1 MKPGDLEGSPFEFDD
16 SMSQSALMK
25 VVGVGGGGGGA
36 GSSAQAARE
45 GALAEKA
52 RGSPEPEKAL
62 FVLSGPFQNRKLTQ
76 NLTCDLLTL
85 RLKFNSTVLSQS

>member
-1 MKPGDLEGSPFEFDD
+1 MGREGDFAWFTTLDGIVA
-16 SMSQSALMK
+16 Q
-25 VVGVGGGGGGA
+25 GVGGGGGGA
-36 GSSAQAARE
+36 GSSAQAARG

-52 RGSPEPEKAL
+52 RDSPEPEKAL

-85 RLKFNSTVLSQS
+85 HLKFNSTVLSQS

>member
-1 MKPGDLEGSPFEFDD
+1 MAG
-16 SMSQSALMK
+16 A
-25 VVGVGGGGGGA
+25 GGGGGGA
-36 GSSAQAARE
+36 GSSAQAARG

-85 RLKFNSTVLSQS
+85 HLTRHAVKVSHTVKIE